1 MPRVDLLTDTLANTP
16 ADTHRTEFADNIPIA
31 DTAGLWKR
39 KGRRPAKRNR
49 QWEKL
54 HRPYRYVNV
63 PLELR
68 EQVVAL
74 AEHLEVTAD
83 EVARAMIEYGI
94 DCVDEDSL
102 RPETRPNPR
111 GRKLTLF
118 PREQAKGWQEMK
130 SSPKEIPARRKKKS
144 DQIKKTYPAVC
155 YRLPESLHNNLC
167 GLAMELAVPIGEVL
181 TFLLRHGL

>member
-1 MPRVDLLTDTLANTP
+1 MPRLDLLTDTLANTP
-16 ADTHRTEFADNIPIA
+16 AEPHRSEFADTIPIA
-31 DTAGLWKR
+31 DTAGGWKR

-49 QWEKL
+49 GWEKL

-83 EVARAMIEYGI
+83 EVARALIEYGI
-94 DCVDEDSL
+94 ECVDEESL
-102 RPETRPNPR
+102 HLRTRPNPR

-118 PREQAKGWQEMK
+118 PREQAKGWQELNG
-130 SSPKEIPARRKKKS
+130 SPKEIPARRKKKS
-144 DQIKKTYPAVC
+144 NQVKKTYPAVC

-167 GLAMELAVPIGEVL
+167 GSGNGTGCAG
-181 TFLLRHGL
+181 R